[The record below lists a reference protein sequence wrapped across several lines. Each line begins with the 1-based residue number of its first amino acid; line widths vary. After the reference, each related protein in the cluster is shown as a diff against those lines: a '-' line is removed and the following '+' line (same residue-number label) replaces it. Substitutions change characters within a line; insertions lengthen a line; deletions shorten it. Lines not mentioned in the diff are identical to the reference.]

1 MADPAFANY
10 STQSW
15 QGNGGANFAHSVGT
29 TDYRILIVYYESSDW
44 VNIALTTATYAG
56 VAMTLQFSVITNYGG
71 TRPSAIA
78 VFYLVSPT
86 SGENTVIVNTN
97 GGNSTGR
104 HSAAAVTYTG
114 ASTDSSNVF
123 KSGQEKSTAFADNST
138 ASFSHSPTADDSSL
152 VVNAWA
158 TIWASGHD
166 GREAGQTERLEIGD
180 GGAGGLSVTDRDGTA
195 AAVTVSG
202 SDGSSDDGI
211 AAYSWSHVLLPP
223 QNVTV
228 DASAVPASVATA
240 AAIGAVDDRNIGIN
254 ADFLRG
260 TLSVTIGSITERP
273 PIEADMVVRNIT

>member
-15 QGNGGANFAHSVGT
+15 QGYGGANFAHSVGT

-56 VAMTLQFSVITNYGG
+56 VAMTLQFSGITNYGG

-158 TIWASGHD
+158 TI
-166 GREAGQTERLEIGD
+166 
-180 GGAGGLSVTDRDGTA
+180 GAGGLSVTDRDGTA

-240 AAIGAVDDRNIGIN
+240 AAIGAVDDGNIGIN